1 MENGPENS
9 PFIRK
14 KLENRN
20 GKQNSFFKK
29 RRDQLELAV
38 EQNCSSYYP
47 DYCNLD
53 NLPNSLLQGNFEC
66 YDEAGEKVYFI
77 WYSL

>member
-14 KLENRN
+14 ELEN
-20 GKQNSFFKK
+20 GLCVKQNIFFKK

-66 YDEAGEKVYFI
+66 YDEAREKVFFYVNE
-77 WYSL
+77 

>member
-1 MENGPENS
+1 MESGPENS

-14 KLENRN
+14 ELENGC
-20 GKQNSFFKK
+20 GKQNIFFKK

-38 EQNCSSYYP
+38 EQTCSSYYP

-66 YDEAGEKVYFI
+66 YDEAGKKVLYI
-77 WYSL
+77 STLI